1 MKAIESTHN
10 PFGGVLP
17 KPEALPVNPDRF
29 RVVLA
34 ESLKIWKAEKHR
46 VVWLEV
52 PIEKSCL
59 IPVAV
64 EAGFSFHHSG
74 NDYLMATFQLEEGA
88 FIPAHSSHYIG
99 AGGVTLN
106 ENGELLVVSERYHRT
121 RSTTPRYKL
130 PGGALRQGEHLAEA
144 VVREVFEETGVR
156 TRFDALICFRHWHGY
171 RFGKSDIYFVCRLH
185 PLSREISIQEEE
197 IADSLWMPVTDYMA
211 AENVS
216 AFNKSIVRAAVESPG
231 IVHTQMSEYGDT
243 EKYEFFMPSE
253 VDELPWS

>member
-1 MKAIESTHN
+1 MKAIESTRNH
-10 PFGGVLP
+10 FGGVLP

-34 ESLKIWKAEKHR
+34 ESLKIWKAEKYR

-52 PIEKSCL
+52 PIEKSSL

-64 EAGFSFHHSG
+64 EVGFSFHHSG

-144 VVREVFEETGVR
+144 GGARSFRRDGSAYALRCADLLSALAWIPIRQVRHLLRMPLTSPQSGDIDSGR
-156 TRFDALICFRHWHGY
+156 GDRRKSLDAGN
-171 RFGKSDIYFVCRLH
+171 RLH
-185 PLSREISIQEEE
+185 GGGECKRI
-197 IADSLWMPVTDYMA
+197 
-211 AENVS
+211 
-216 AFNKSIVRAAVESPG
+216 
-231 IVHTQMSEYGDT
+231 
-243 EKYEFFMPSE
+243 
-253 VDELPWS
+253 